1 MNKPKHFLIFKLIG
15 FIGIGAALIGIILTI
30 DGFGNFGNNNFMIGG
45 FLTTFGLFIGISCLT
60 LGFSPEI
67 SRMNTKTVKYI
78 QEENKSDL
86 KDIANTTADIIEDA
100 VNQTSR
106 AAKDGFSGNNP
117 EKKMYC
123 KHCGVLIDADS
134 VFCNK
139 CGKEQ

>member
-60 LGFSPEI
+60 LGFRPEI

-78 QEENKSDL
+78 QEENKEDLSAIASNSAEMMSD
-86 KDIANTTADIIEDA
+86 AVTTTASA
-100 VNQTSR
+100 F
-106 AAKDGFSGNNP
+106 AAGM
-117 EKKMYC
+117 KKTKFC
-123 KHCGVLIDADS
+123 KHCGEKIDSDS
-134 VFCNK
+134 RFCSS
-139 CGKEQ
+139 CGGEQ